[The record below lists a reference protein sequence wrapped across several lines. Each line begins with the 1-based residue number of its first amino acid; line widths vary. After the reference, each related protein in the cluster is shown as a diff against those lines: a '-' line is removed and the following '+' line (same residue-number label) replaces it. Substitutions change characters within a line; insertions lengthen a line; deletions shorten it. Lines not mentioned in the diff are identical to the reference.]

1 MHSHKANIKRDC
13 TILIFPQC
21 IAEIPRYP
29 LPRRSLIVTRAHQIH
44 PTFSMVHTHRAQ
56 ESYLHS
62 LNLCSAVLSTEA
74 EATETEV
81 MLTDYP
87 PDFPRILEKTS

>member
-1 MHSHKANIKRDC
+1 MKLFEA
-13 TILIFPQC
+13 L
-21 IAEIPRYP
+21 
-29 LPRRSLIVTRAHQIH
+29 
-44 PTFSMVHTHRAQ
+44 VHTHRAQ

-62 LNLCSAVLSTEA
+62 LNLCSAVLSTGA

-87 PDFPRILEKTS
+87 TDFPRILEKTS